1 MTHVLIAEDKYE
13 SRYLLKVLL
22 EGYGYRVTEA
32 NDGEEALNAA
42 HKEKPDIIVSDVLMP
57 GLDGFELCR
66 QWMAD
71 DILNQ
76 IPFVFYT
83 ATYTTPE
90 DKNLALSLGAKRYIL
105 KPQESEKLLTQIQ
118 QVLEEWH
125 SVTNHPCPLLP
136 DDRVFHT
143 LHDAA
148 LSRKLNDKIVELEQT
163 NLKLRASE
171 EKYRGIYESLLDVYV
186 EVMIDGSILEVSP
199 QIKAFTGGKY
209 SRSVLLGTNLEAYY
223 HDPRQWAA
231 LKQTLKEKGCISDFE
246 ATMQNREGNLIPC
259 SISALLI
266 PGEDDK
272 PDRITAMF
280 RDISERKA
288 AEDKLSYLA
297 QYDTLTNLPN
307 RLLFKGRLDQAIIE
321 ADRHERLVGVVLLDL
336 DRFKN
341 INGTIGHQAGDQV
354 LIEVGNRLTDALRPG
369 DTISRF
375 SGDEFTIVLA
385 DMSHIDNATVVL
397 SKIISALNSP
407 ITVNNRELF
416 LTASIGI
423 TIYPIDKSNTE
434 TLLRNADI
442 AMYQAKEN
450 GYNNYQFYAA
460 DMTAIAH
467 EKLLL
472 EEALQYAVERE
483 ELVLHYQPQ
492 VNLISGKITGMEALV
507 RWNHPEHG
515 LISPLKFIPLAEE
528 TGLILPIGVWV
539 LRTASRQ
546 MKLWQ
551 TQGYTSLRMAVNL
564 SSRQFRESNVL
575 KVVKTVLDEFSLE
588 TRFLEL
594 ELTESMLLKDVDKTI
609 KTLISLRESGLQFS
623 IDDFG
628 TGYSSL
634 SYLRKFPISVLKIDR
649 SFVTDINDDPGA
661 ASIVKTIIQMAH
673 TLDMKVV
680 AEGVE
685 TREQLIFLRDNH
697 CDSIQGYYFSKPVP
711 AEEFTKLLQ
720 SKKSLSIS
728 ERHLVEFNTDN

>member
-450 GYNNYQFYAA
+450 GNNNYQFYAA